1 MSSRMRVTKGHT
13 RNRRSHH
20 ALTAPRLSVCSNCE
34 AYHER
39 HRICKEC
46 GFYKG
51 KQVLGSS
58 EAKDVKK
65 EEKAESK

>member
-13 RNRRSHH
+13 RNRRAHH

-39 HRICKEC
+39 HKICKEC

-51 KQVLGSS
+51 KQILGSTDVK
-58 EAKDVKK
+58 EVKK
-65 EEKAESK
+65 ETSTEAK